1 MQTLIRRDAYLAK
14 DDELPPASQLAV
26 WDLVPYS
33 FADVNRLYDEWVTS
47 IGGTRLTAVEAMC
60 ALPVDSVE
68 STANCDLGVDNV
80 EGS

>member
-14 DDELPPASQLAV
+14 DDELPPAAQLAV

-33 FADVNRLYDEWVTS
+33 FADFNRLYDEWVAS

-60 ALPVDSVE
+60 NLPVDLVE
-68 STANCDLGVDNV
+68 STENHDLGVGNL